1 MSFFVERFIIKNRA
15 PFDALDLQL
24 EDKTLNVLTAL
35 NGKGKTTILSYIV
48 DAWVEITKESY
59 GSSYVGKESSYY
71 RVSTSLYDIDKS
83 QPSIV
88 YIRFR
93 NNGVA
98 CDYLD
103 VRNLGQQEWYEKSI
117 PMDDRV
123 PYGELQSS
131 SQRSNAFKYISDNLR
146 KKKDAQAIFDN
157 NITTYFPSYR
167 FEIPN
172 YLNDKFQPT
181 KFSVESKYNGYL
193 SNPLE
198 VMSDIKDIANWIMDV
213 LVDWEINKEEHVLE
227 NGSKIIIQPER
238 EIWMNVKRVLEC
250 ALISKFPSR
259 NVRFGIGRRNN
270 SGSRV
275 SIMEIIP
282 GGDKLYCPSM
292 FNLSSGELA
301 VIAIFAEI
309 IRQADI
315 AFGMVPLSDI
325 HGIVL
330 IDEVDKHL
338 HIQLQKEALPL
349 LFALFP
355 NVQFIVSSH
364 SPFLNMGLSETM
376 EMAERTHIIDLD
388 NGGIESTPTSNE
400 VYESAYQLFLNEKNR
415 YADEYKKLQSV
426 LEQATKP
433 LVITEGKTD
442 IKHIV
447 KAMSKLGIEQR
458 FDIMPEDKQPDG
470 SSNLKTLIDNVLK
483 TSIIGQ
489 PRKIIAIFDRDEPKM
504 VSEYP
509 GPYKELGN
517 NVYAF
522 CIPCPQSR
530 TEQNRTAISIEYM
543 YSDDEIHSKLPDGTH
558 LFFGNEFNNDSTR
571 RHLVDKA
578 LRANEKKGLGVDKII
593 ENNGGQAV
601 FDNDD
606 VNHLGKKDAFA
617 VAIVNDQIAIS
628 DESWNNFKP
637 LIDIINEIIDK

>member
-1 MSFFVERFIIKNRA
+1 MSFFVERIIIKNRA
-15 PFDALDLQL
+15 PFENLDLQL

-59 GSSYVGKESSYY
+59 GSSYEGKESSYY

-103 VRNLGQQEWYEKSI
+103 VRNLGLQEWYETSI
-117 PMDDRV
+117 PMADRV
-123 PYGELQSS
+123 SYGKLQSS

-146 KKKDAQAIFDN
+146 KRKDAQAIFDN
-157 NITTYFPSYR
+157 NIVTYFPSYR
-167 FEIPN
+167 FETPN

-181 KFSVESKYNGYL
+181 KFSVESKFNGYL

-198 VMSDIKDIANWIMDV
+198 VMSDIKDITNWIMDV
-213 LVDWEINKEEHVLE
+213 LVDWEINKEEHILKDGE
-227 NGSKIIIQPER
+227 KIIIQPER

-275 SIMEIIP
+275 SVMEIIQD
-282 GGDKLYCPSM
+282 GARMYCPSL

-315 AFGMVPLSDI
+315 TFGMVPLNDI

-349 LFALFP
+349 LFVLFP

-364 SPFLNMGLSETM
+364 SPFLNMGLSETA
-376 EMAERTHIIDLD
+376 EMVERTHIIDLD
-388 NGGIESTPTSNE
+388 NGGIESSPTSNE

-415 YADEYKKLQSV
+415 YASLFIQLQKQMMAQERPI
-426 LEQATKP
+426 L
-433 LVITEGKTD
+433 ITEGKTD
-442 IKHIV
+442 IVHLRNAQKRLCRTDVIV
-447 KAMSKLGIEQR
+447 DFAELPEGKWSDAELKKYLDNISKIANGR
-458 FDIMPEDKQPDG
+458 P
-470 SSNLKTLIDNVLK
+470 V
-483 TSIIGQ
+483 IGM
-489 PRKIIAIFDRDEPKM
+489 FDRDVPSIVNEIEKD
-504 VSEYP
+504 
-509 GPYKELGN
+509 GQRYKTYSSR
-517 NVYAF
+517 VHAF
-522 CIPCPQSR
+522 CIPVPKGR
-530 TEQNRTAISIEYM
+530 EDYNKISIEFFYK
-543 YSDDEIHSKLPDGTH
+543 DEDIRREKDGRRLFFDNEIDVLYNKSTNSTIYQRLDVADQNREADKQIFDEEKMCQIADYIHSKKT
-558 LFFGNEFNNDSTR
+558 
-571 RHLVDKA
+571 
-578 LRANEKKGLGVDKII
+578 
-593 ENNGGQAV
+593 
-601 FDNDD
+601 
-606 VNHLGKKDAFA
+606 FA
-617 VAIVNDQIAIS
+617 TLLES
-628 DESWNNFKP
+628 DEEFSKDVDYSAFNQIFDRIVEIQKINNTQQ
-637 LIDIINEIIDK
+637 